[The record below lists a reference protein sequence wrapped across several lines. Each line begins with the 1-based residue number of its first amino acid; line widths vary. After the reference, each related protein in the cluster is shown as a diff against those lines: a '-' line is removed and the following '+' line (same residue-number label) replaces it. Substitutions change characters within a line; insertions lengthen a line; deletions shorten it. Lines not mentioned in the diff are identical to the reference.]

1 MNKFLLMDEELGD
14 GAGGETG
21 AGGGDAANW
30 YDGFPEDIRSNQNV
44 TKFESAEVMAKSWIN
59 AQHMIGADKIP
70 MPQSEEDWGNVY
82 SRLGR
87 PDEANMYAID
97 PVEGFEVNE
106 EQQNAFKEFAFGQ
119 GLSQNQIQ
127 ALATWDMERQTSA
140 GTASEESAQA
150 ALDEAQNSLKSE
162 WGEAHEQN
170 VNIAA
175 RTAAEF
181 MGDEGKA
188 FFENAKIDGIPAG
201 EHPALLKLFHSVGK
215 GMMEPGKLEG
225 IANEGK
231 QTPQEIEDSRN
242 ALMANPAYMD
252 RNHPEHAAVKRK
264 VEAAFK
270 LQFG

>member
-1 MNKFLLMDEELGD
+1 MSKFLLMNEELGD
-14 GAGGETG
+14 NAGGETG
-21 AGGGDAANW
+21 GGGDAANW
-30 YDGFPEDIRSNQNV
+30 YDGFSEDVRGNQNV
-44 TKFESAEVMAKSWIN
+44 TKFDSAEQMAMGHIN
-59 AQHMIGADKIP
+59 AVRMIGADKIA
-70 MPQSEEDWGNVY
+70 MPQTDEDWRGVY
-82 SRLGR
+82 GRLGM
-87 PDEANMYAID
+87 PDEANMYTID
-97 PVEGFEVNE
+97 TVEGFEVNE
-106 EQQNAFKEFAFGQ
+106 EQQNAFKEFAHGQ

-140 GTASEESAQA
+140 GTASEESSKA
-150 ALDEAQNSLKSE
+150 ALDEATNGLKAE

-215 GMMEPGKLEG
+215 GMMESNKLEG

-231 QTPQEIEDSRN
+231 QTPQEIQDDISS
-242 ALMANPAYMD
+242 AMGHPAYSD
-252 RNHPEHAAVKRK
+252 KRHPEHNSLMRK
-264 VEAAFK
+264 VQGLFE
-270 LQFG
+270 LQAG